1 MRRTADCGVR
11 GGFFY
16 SGGSGDLADL
26 VSALC
31 GEYAVPADGGGGNDR
46 DALHIHSDSD
56 GAPAEGLRL
65 GPADAAAGGVRV
77 RVHDGFRLL
86 VHRGCALPE
95 LPYAGRLVPCGHR
108 ACGGRCGF

>member
-1 MRRTADCGVR
+1 MCRAADCGVR

-16 SGGSGDLADL
+16 SGGSWDLADL
-26 VSALC
+26 VPALC
-31 GEYAVPADGGGGNDR
+31 GEYAVPADGWGGHDR

>member
-1 MRRTADCGVR
+1 MEIFKRYVMLCVGLLIVAFGVA
-11 GGFFY
+11 FFD

-56 GAPAEGLRL
+56 GAFA
-65 GPADAAAGGVRV
+65 
-77 RVHDGFRLL
+77 
-86 VHRGCALPE
+86 
-95 LPYAGRLVPCGHR
+95 
-108 ACGGRCGF
+108 